1 MAEYIGNKK
10 FADMKAK
17 DRRYINGNAEEISS
31 LAEKL
36 TSENIEF
43 SGRITEGRCAITID
57 NEEAYRKALEYIY
70 EIRTQKT
77 QNSIIGNTSFK
88 FFSRNNRYIANEKS
102 EIMNSVRQIL
112 DANKIKYS
120 GVVLGDTTKITVF
133 GENKDYLN
141 SLIEEAKNPEVLKQ
155 IEKMN
160 FSVEKKTDG
169 TYLIKNDILN
179 TEKEFIS
186 LSEIKSDFDN
196 KDAFLFPTAYRIG
209 MLSDAYDDIYGI
221 YAYNPNTSEEY
232 EILSDSDD
240 WILTFGKV
248 DDALDYAES
257 RNITL
262 DNSFIE
268 LKEWRKNDEVAL
280 VEENIR
286 KAKEFIDNI
295 DADEDHFVF
304 EEDKIRFTYYNPE
317 GNNEHGQFVE
327 ILIFKEDI
335 EEAFRY
341 SFANKNDGFFDY
353 LFTNCSTHLIDAGT
367 EAFIDYAKDFVDKS
381 MSDEPNI
388 YVGNIIDDID
398 GATNRLLEFIDAD
411 EIRKEMSK
419 TSEETELN
427 YELSIFDKIQSE
439 YNEFLE
445 EVRTYDIDKV
455 ISMSDEVSSKK
466 EIYEYLQ
473 SNTDFFAEEQYDA
486 LVNAENTLDA
496 IYNIRIREKCD
507 VRTAIETSANNIL
520 DKNDK
525 NIDKSKSLVVN
536 IYGGPGIGKS
546 TSALQIVAELKKMGY
561 SAEYVSEVAKEYVYA
576 KNYEILDGKLEN
588 QKKLMRE
595 QQSRLDLLI
604 GNVDI
609 VITDS
614 PLLLNGVYLNE
625 EAEITDKHL
634 DDIFSVYSEYSNYD
648 IVLERDLSSEF
659 ETEGRIH
666 TLEQSI
672 QKDAEITSLLDEC
685 DIKYSTYKRDDII
698 SIVDSIVSN
707 LEELNLNEEY
717 SFLPPDVTVT
727 VQQMSRY
734 GYQKRDIMFP
744 LSVEMAKELYNQNVE
759 ICKLYS
765 NNTED
770 VIKSIDELDD
780 NVMFGIRKK
789 VWNQHCFVSSS
800 EYTELIN
807 DIIDDEEV
815 KSAFDDKNTFCS
827 IVRKKV
833 TEYAEAEET
842 SIADYLN
849 DMKNKYSDIY
859 AHLQDIV
866 IDSATE
872 QLQII
877 AELEQNAEDK
887 LNDDFN
893 IDTLISISNEISE
906 KEKIFAKLVENKDF
920 DTADRFLK
928 EIQELSDKY
937 DNIKTEIQAE
947 SINDDDIQ
955 RLRNIQPLRK
965 SVQNMLENEV
975 SQTPKFEKLLND
987 ELGEKSPYEM
997 RNGNNAWRNDET
1009 KLVPIIEIEKRN
1021 IPKNVAELRKKE
1033 YIKNMER
1040 NTFINRDTCVE
1051 IVFGKKSIEEIISKA
1066 IPDDKRDIPIEA
1078 RMSALYQMQELIENA
1093 VCFDSQISDY
1103 DPVSSKNK
1111 SPNSIFIHRMHGILE
1126 YEGEKYLANLS
1137 VEESYAMDKGDNF
1150 KGTSNR
1156 LYSFRDIKITPIEAH
1171 RIFSPAV
1178 NNKNVAEDTSIGVT
1192 VITIPQLYELVKTY
1206 DKSFFENSNAIGRS
1220 DRENEIVAKNEY
1232 KKAVEKLKEY
1242 TEKENAVQNEELSTD
1257 EATFEIYQIYEG
1269 EKYRDIRFASYDM
1282 LESMNETFDRN
1293 NYQKV
1298 YTGKLSDIH
1307 YDNKL
1312 KGIYLEF
1319 NANHPNDYEG
1329 RSVSVSDVIVI
1340 KDKNGEKAYYV
1351 DSFGYKEIPDFL
1363 IEKEVSPLGTE
1374 VPEEDSNEEI
1384 IDRETIFKSLINA
1397 EGIDLVDKLSNMY
1410 ESEISE
1416 ACYNKCNEPEVFK
1429 QIENK
1434 VLELMQNEN
1443 EPFSN
1448 PYYYEGLADEYDA
1461 PDEREKISGEIYNCD
1476 LLYMTAIADVL
1487 ELERP
1492 KTSAD
1497 FIYLNDEKVVEEMS
1511 PVGTEIQ
1518 SNENLVAEKEVKIHN
1533 YSDRDNISFFDFTYQ
1548 KTLQE
1553 ATNQSPVGTKTPDDT
1568 KEEKHDFVIT
1578 DENLGEGGAKTKFKA
1593 NVEAIK
1599 LLNKIEAENRLAT
1612 PEEQEILSRYVGW
1625 GGLAQAFDENNDK
1638 WENEFKEL
1646 KELLSPE
1653 EYSNARAST
1662 INAFYTSP
1670 TVINAIYEGLEKIGF
1685 KGGKI
1690 LEPAMGVGNFFG
1702 SMPKEIRDNSSL
1714 SGVELDSISGRI
1726 AKQLYQNADIT
1737 VSGYE
1742 KTNFAD
1748 NSFDVVVGNVPF
1760 GDYKVYDKDY
1770 NKYNF
1775 NIHDYFFAKSLDKVH
1790 PGGIVAFVTSQGT
1803 MDKKSSEIRQY
1814 IAERSEL
1821 LGAIRLPNDAFKSN
1835 AGTEVTSDI
1844 LFLKKRERP
1853 IAVDEHSEEWLG
1865 RTFIDENIP
1874 VNNYFAKNPDMILG
1888 TMVQGNKMYGGEK
1901 SNSTMCIPK
1910 ENSDLKEELKKAIN
1924 NLQGE
1929 YVANTKSYEEKS
1941 SSDEVVYATPDIKRY
1956 SYAIINDELYYRADG
1971 NTMKKVEMP
1980 KKNEEI
1986 CKSMIELRKIA
1997 TELLD
2002 LQVHNINYSFED
2014 EITTKRQ
2021 ELNEKYDKFV
2031 SNYGLINSK
2040 TNAKIFGDDS
2050 GYHLLKSLEVK
2061 VKDEEKELYKSEYK
2075 KADIFTKNTI
2085 NPISLIEKVDNSNDA
2100 LLLSLAEKLEVDFE
2114 YMSKISDIPE
2124 EQLIEELSSSG
2135 LIFQNPDNDMKWE
2148 SADEYLT
2155 GNIREKLDIARNSGL
2170 EQNIIALEK
2179 VLPPDIEAQDISVKL
2194 GAYWIPE
2201 KYIKDFIID
2210 TFNPEYQYGL
2220 AVIHEPHSDTW
2231 SVEGYEASYNVLVHE
2246 TYGFRDGRNNGYKL
2260 IEMALNNQ
2268 QPKVYKDK
2276 LDENGNVVLDVKGKA
2291 IRELDAQNTA
2301 ILQAKQDTLIKKF
2314 SEWIMDEPGRRADIV
2329 ERYNRIFNSVRLRE
2343 YDGSHLK
2350 FVGMSSEI
2358 ILKPH
2363 QKNAV
2368 ARALQGG
2375 NTLLAHEVG
2384 AGKTYE
2390 MIAIAMEGKR
2400 LGLHNK
2406 SLCAVPK
2413 HLTEQMGNAFR
2424 ELYPNCNI
2432 LVATEKDFSTKNRKD
2447 MLAKIAT
2454 GDWDAVIVGHSQ
2466 FDRMRMSP
2474 EREKRYIE
2482 EELAELRLALEESND
2497 NYGNKSFTVK
2507 QIEKT
2512 IKKHEAE
2519 LLKIEERKN
2528 SDDFIDFEQLG
2539 IDKLFIDESQNYKN
2553 LSVPTKMRNVAG
2565 LGGAGSNKSLHL
2577 LMKCRYL
2584 DEITDHKG
2592 IVFASG
2598 TPISNSMTEMYSLMR
2613 YLQSEKLNEVG
2624 LTNFDR
2630 WANIFG
2636 ETTTQ
2641 MELKPTA
2648 NGEYQMKTRF
2658 AKFNNLPELMTM
2670 FKETSDI
2677 KTAETLNLPRPECET
2692 HNVVVHPNKVQQMFI
2707 KELGKRAEAVH
2718 EGKVDAH
2725 IDNMLKITTD
2735 GRKIGLDARCVN
2747 SNAPDDPNSKVN
2759 VCINNVFDIWK
2770 NTSEYKST
2778 QLIFCDISTPHKPE
2792 NVNTYSIMR
2801 KGTDGEYYA
2810 VYSDKLK
2817 NTDSPDTIYNKL
2829 SENPP
2834 KDFTDELGAL
2844 LSSDII
2850 VTRTVDMKNEMAY
2863 HSISTCENGI
2873 KYIPEEEELWK
2884 KLHLSPAQTFESEKR
2899 FCVYDDI
2906 KEKLITKGVPE
2917 KEIAFIHDFE
2927 KPEDK
2932 QELFEKMNKGEV
2944 RIMIGSTSKCGAGMN
2959 AQERMIALHHLDAPM
2974 RPSDMGQRR
2983 GRIERQGNKNPK
2995 VDIYK
3000 YLTDRT
3006 YDAYLYQMLE
3016 NKQRFIS
3023 QIMTEK
3029 VPVRSCDDIDA
3040 VVLEWAEAKALSS
3053 GNPLIKEQV
3062 DLKARISELHNLKSG
3077 YLSQKYKLQDII
3089 AKYPSQKSAAEN
3101 QIQKIKSDIQ
3111 RIVPLTEDEEGK
3123 KYAPIVIDGK
3133 EYTDKEEGANALKE
3147 FIEKNRNE
3155 LFFNNRE
3162 VKIGEYRGFKISAIA
3177 SELQTLDT
3185 SRAIQICLSGNVKHY
3200 CDFKLNTDINPM
3212 GNITRLNNALSNI
3225 SEKELPR
3232 ATENLNNIE
3241 NNYIKVQTQIDIPF
3255 EHEKELSEKEERLVI
3270 VEKELFSNKKISD
3283 KLENVLYQR
3292 ICEIM
3297 PQLIEC
3303 DDVYEKYD
3311 MGDDS
3316 GYEPLIL
3323 EKHDN
3328 VCTLMHAYVQNGDL
3342 MYDPAISF
3350 SVDRE
3355 KQTIELISYEL
3366 SGLSLYQ
3373 DFTVEGSEDDR
3384 DACAEFMVDWL
3395 DNIDAQGYL
3404 ERENSVEI
3412 A

>member
-120 GVVLGDTTKITVF
+120 GVVLGDTTKITVY

-196 KDAFLFPTAYRIG
+196 KDAFLFPTAYRIE

-268 LKEWRKNDEVAL
+268 LKKWRKNDEVAL

-317 GNNEHGQFVE
+317 GNNEQGQFVE

-353 LFTNCSTHLIDAGT
+353 LFTNCNTHLIDAGT

-398 GATNRLLEFIDAD
+398 EATNRLLEFIDAD

-419 TSEETELN
+419 ISEETELN

-815 KSAFDDKNTFCS
+815 KSAFDDKNTFRS

-859 AHLQDIV
+859 AHLQDVV

-887 LNDDFN
+887 LN
-893 IDTLISISNEISE
+893 
-906 KEKIFAKLVENKDF
+906 
-920 DTADRFLK
+920 
-928 EIQELSDKY
+928 
-937 DNIKTEIQAE
+937 
-947 SINDDDIQ
+947 
-955 RLRNIQPLRK
+955 
-965 SVQNMLENEV
+965 
-975 SQTPKFEKLLND
+975 
-987 ELGEKSPYEM
+987 
-997 RNGNNAWRNDET
+997 
-1009 KLVPIIEIEKRN
+1009 
-1021 IPKNVAELRKKE
+1021 
-1033 YIKNMER
+1033 
-1040 NTFINRDTCVE
+1040 
-1051 IVFGKKSIEEIISKA
+1051 
-1066 IPDDKRDIPIEA
+1066 
-1078 RMSALYQMQELIENA
+1078 
-1093 VCFDSQISDY
+1093 
-1103 DPVSSKNK
+1103 
-1111 SPNSIFIHRMHGILE
+1111 
-1126 YEGEKYLANLS
+1126 
-1137 VEESYAMDKGDNF
+1137 
-1150 KGTSNR
+1150 
-1156 LYSFRDIKITPIEAH
+1156 
-1171 RIFSPAV
+1171 
-1178 NNKNVAEDTSIGVT
+1178 
-1192 VITIPQLYELVKTY
+1192 
-1206 DKSFFENSNAIGRS
+1206 
-1220 DRENEIVAKNEY
+1220 
-1232 KKAVEKLKEY
+1232 
-1242 TEKENAVQNEELSTD
+1242 D

-1319 NANHPNDYEG
+1319 NANHPNDFEG

-1511 PVGTEIQ
+1511 PMGTEVQ

-1612 PEEQEILSRYVGW
+1612 PEEQEILSKYVGW

-1910 ENSDLKEELKKAIN
+1910 ENSSLKEELKKAIN

-1929 YVANTKSYEEKS
+1929 YVANTKSYEKKS

-2358 ILKPH
+2358 TLKPH

-3232 ATENLNNIE
+3232 ATENLDNIE

-3283 KLENVLYQR
+3283 KSENVLYQR
-3292 ICEIM
+3292 ICEMM

-3316 GYEPLIL
+3316 GYEPLVL
-3323 EKHDN
+3323 EKHDDI
-3328 VCTLMHAYVQNGDL
+3328 CILMHSYVQNGDL

-3404 ERENSVEI
+3404 DRENSVEI

>member
-17 DRRYINGNAEEISS
+17 DRRYINGTTDEISS
-31 LAEKL
+31 LADKL
-36 TSENIEF
+36 ASENIEF
-43 SGRITEGRCAITID
+43 SGRIKEGRCAITVD
-57 NEEAYRKALEYIY
+57 NEEAYKKALEYIY

-88 FFSRNNRYIANEKS
+88 FFPRSNRYIANESS
-102 EIMNSVRQIL
+102 EIMNNVRRIL
-112 DANKIKYS
+112 DEKKIKYS
-120 GVVLGDTTKITVF
+120 GVILGDTTKITVF

-141 SLIEEAKNPEVLKQ
+141 SLIEEAKNPEIFKK
-155 IEKMN
+155 IEEMN
-160 FSVEKKTDG
+160 FSVEKKPDG
-169 TYLIKNDILN
+169 TYLVKNDILN

-186 LSEIKSDFDN
+186 LSEIQSDYDN
-196 KDAFLFPTAYRIG
+196 NDAFLFPTAYRIEI
-209 MLSDAYDDIYGI
+209 LSDAYEDIYGI
-221 YAYNPNTSEEY
+221 YAYNPNTLDQY
-232 EILSDSDD
+232 NIINDD
-240 WILTFGKV
+240 DGWVLTFDTV
-248 DDALDYAES
+248 DNALDYAGS
-257 RNITL
+257 HNIIL
-262 DNSFIE
+262 DNSFKQ
-268 LKEWRKNDEVAL
+268 LKEWRRNDEEAIR
-280 VEENIR
+280 EENIR

-317 GNNEHGQFVE
+317 GNNEQGQFVE

-398 GATNRLLEFIDAD
+398 EATNRLLEFIDAD

-717 SFLPPDVTVT
+717 SFFPPDVTVT

-734 GYQKRDIMFP
+734 GYKKRDIMFP

-765 NNTED
+765 DNTED

-815 KSAFDDKNTFCS
+815 KSAFDDKNTFRS

-859 AHLQDIV
+859 AHLQDVV

-1009 KLVPIIEIEKRN
+1009 KFVPIIKIEKRN
-1021 IPKNVAELRKKE
+1021 IPENLTEIQKNINSITRG
-1033 YIKNMER
+1033 
-1040 NTFINRDTCVE
+1040 TFVNNDTGIE
-1051 IVFGKKSIEEIISKA
+1051 IQFSRHSIEEIVAKA

-1078 RMSALYQMQELIENA
+1078 RIAALYQMQELIGNA
-1093 VCFDSQISDY
+1093 VCFDSRISDY
-1103 DPVSSKNK
+1103 NPVSSKNK
-1111 SPNSIFIHRMHGILE
+1111 SPNSLFIHRMHGVLE
-1126 YEGEKYLANLS
+1126 YEGEIYLANLS
-1137 VEESYAMDKGDNF
+1137 VEELYATDKENNF

-1156 LYSFRDIKITPIEAH
+1156 LYSFRDIKITPVELLGGQTHTSLRNA
-1171 RIFSPAV
+1171 
-1178 NNKNVAEDTSIGVT
+1178 NKDTLSSVIA
-1192 VITIPQLYELVKTY
+1192 ITIPQLYELVKTY
-1206 DKSFFENSNAIGRS
+1206 DKSFFENLNAIGRS
-1220 DRENEIVAKNEY
+1220 DREAEIGAKNEY
-1232 KKAVEKLKEY
+1232 NKAVEELEEY
-1242 TEKENAVQNEELSTD
+1242 TAKENAVQNEELSTD

-1319 NANHPNDYEG
+1319 NANHPNDFEG

-1363 IEKEVSPLGTE
+1363 IEKEVSPMGTE
-1374 VPEEDSNEEI
+1374 V
-1384 IDRETIFKSLINA
+1384 
-1397 EGIDLVDKLSNMY
+1397 
-1410 ESEISE
+1410 
-1416 ACYNKCNEPEVFK
+1416 
-1429 QIENK
+1429 
-1434 VLELMQNEN
+1434 
-1443 EPFSN
+1443 
-1448 PYYYEGLADEYDA
+1448 
-1461 PDEREKISGEIYNCD
+1461 
-1476 LLYMTAIADVL
+1476 
-1487 ELERP
+1487 
-1492 KTSAD
+1492 
-1497 FIYLNDEKVVEEMS
+1497 
-1511 PVGTEIQ
+1511 Q

-1612 PEEQEILSRYVGW
+1612 PEEQEILSKYVGW

-1910 ENSDLKEELKKAIN
+1910 ENSDLKEELKKAIGN
-1924 NLQGE
+1924 IQGE
-1929 YVANTKSYEEKS
+1929 YVANTKSYDEKS

-2124 EQLIEELSSSG
+2124 EQLVEELSSSG

-3232 ATENLNNIE
+3232 ATENLDNIE

-3292 ICEIM
+3292 ICEMM

-3328 VCTLMHAYVQNGDL
+3328 VCTLMHSYIQNGDL

-3373 DFTVEGSEDDR
+3373 DFTLEGSKDDR
-3384 DACAEFMVDWL
+3384 DACADFMIDWL

-3404 ERENSVEI
+3404 EKREMCSQIE
-3412 A
+3412 

>member
-120 GVVLGDTTKITVF
+120 GVVLGDTTKITVY

-141 SLIEEAKNPEVLKQ
+141 RLIEEAKNPEVLKQ

-196 KDAFLFPTAYRIG
+196 KDAFLFPTAYRIE

-232 EILSDSDD
+232 EILSDNDD

-262 DNSFIE
+262 DNSFIQ

-304 EEDKIRFTYYNPE
+304 EEDRIRFTYYNPE
-317 GNNEHGQFVE
+317 GNNEQGQFVE

-398 GATNRLLEFIDAD
+398 EATNRLLEFIDAD

-815 KSAFDDKNTFCS
+815 KSAFDDKNTFRS

-859 AHLQDIV
+859 AHLQDVV

-887 LNDDFN
+887 L
-893 IDTLISISNEISE
+893 
-906 KEKIFAKLVENKDF
+906 
-920 DTADRFLK
+920 
-928 EIQELSDKY
+928 
-937 DNIKTEIQAE
+937 
-947 SINDDDIQ
+947 
-955 RLRNIQPLRK
+955 
-965 SVQNMLENEV
+965 
-975 SQTPKFEKLLND
+975 
-987 ELGEKSPYEM
+987 
-997 RNGNNAWRNDET
+997 
-1009 KLVPIIEIEKRN
+1009 
-1021 IPKNVAELRKKE
+1021 
-1033 YIKNMER
+1033 
-1040 NTFINRDTCVE
+1040 
-1051 IVFGKKSIEEIISKA
+1051 
-1066 IPDDKRDIPIEA
+1066 
-1078 RMSALYQMQELIENA
+1078 
-1093 VCFDSQISDY
+1093 
-1103 DPVSSKNK
+1103 
-1111 SPNSIFIHRMHGILE
+1111 
-1126 YEGEKYLANLS
+1126 
-1137 VEESYAMDKGDNF
+1137 
-1150 KGTSNR
+1150 
-1156 LYSFRDIKITPIEAH
+1156 
-1171 RIFSPAV
+1171 
-1178 NNKNVAEDTSIGVT
+1178 
-1192 VITIPQLYELVKTY
+1192 
-1206 DKSFFENSNAIGRS
+1206 
-1220 DRENEIVAKNEY
+1220 
-1232 KKAVEKLKEY
+1232 
-1242 TEKENAVQNEELSTD
+1242 TD

-1319 NANHPNDYEG
+1319 NANHPNDFEG

-1363 IEKEVSPLGTE
+1363 IEKEVSPMGTE
-1374 VPEEDSNEEI
+1374 V
-1384 IDRETIFKSLINA
+1384 
-1397 EGIDLVDKLSNMY
+1397 
-1410 ESEISE
+1410 
-1416 ACYNKCNEPEVFK
+1416 
-1429 QIENK
+1429 
-1434 VLELMQNEN
+1434 
-1443 EPFSN
+1443 
-1448 PYYYEGLADEYDA
+1448 
-1461 PDEREKISGEIYNCD
+1461 
-1476 LLYMTAIADVL
+1476 
-1487 ELERP
+1487 
-1492 KTSAD
+1492 
-1497 FIYLNDEKVVEEMS
+1497 
-1511 PVGTEIQ
+1511 Q

-1612 PEEQEILSRYVGW
+1612 PEEQEILSKYVGW

-2124 EQLIEELSSSG
+2124 EQLVEELSSSG

-3123 KYAPIVIDGK
+3123 KYAPIVIDEK

-3292 ICEIM
+3292 ICEMM

-3384 DACAEFMVDWL
+3384 DACADFMIDWL

-3404 ERENSVEI
+3404 EKREMCSQIE
-3412 A
+3412 